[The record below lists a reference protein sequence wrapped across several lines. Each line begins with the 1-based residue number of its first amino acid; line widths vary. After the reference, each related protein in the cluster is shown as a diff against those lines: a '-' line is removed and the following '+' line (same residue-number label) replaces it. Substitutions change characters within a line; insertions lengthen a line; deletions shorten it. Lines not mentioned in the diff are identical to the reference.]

1 MTRARAD
8 EYRRLA
14 QECFETARS
23 VGGELR
29 AALIERAEYWSR
41 LAKQQ
46 DEATDFDQP
55 VMQPQ
60 CASQATI
67 SRLAAPRPFELSP
80 AGTCETHEAQ
90 RWQVNPTAGK
100 TG

>member
-8 EYRRLA
+8 DYRRLA
-14 QECFETARS
+14 QECLEATRS
-23 VGGELR
+23 VTGELR
-29 AALIERAEYWSR
+29 AALIERAEYWSW

-60 CASQATI
+60 Q
-67 SRLAAPRPFELSP
+67 PDQPKD
-80 AGTCETHEAQ
+80 ETDE
-90 RWQVNPTAGK
+90 
-100 TG
+100 